1 LFHEELNLTSHGLVV
16 KKKDGVS
23 PRGPA

>member
-1 LFHEELNLTSHGLVV
+1 VLRKETNLTSRGLVV